1 MIPHPEK
8 AARGG
13 EDAYFIEGNQWIGV
27 ADGVG
32 GWALEGINAGHYAR
46 ELMWHCAELAR
57 ESDKKSDPK
66 TLLVKSFS
74 RTKAM
79 GSTTA
84 VVASISDQ
92 TLTVVNMGDTGF
104 LVVRDGAVAARS
116 TPMQRGFNFPYQIG
130 SVGDDPFLA
139 EVYRVPAEKGDVVIL
154 GSDGLYDNLFE
165 KEILAIVSKLLQSG
179 AEPETLARELASA
192 AHKVGATQDGLSP
205 FAKEAQSEGYSYS
218 GGKMDDIT
226 CVVAFVS

>member
-46 ELMWHCAELAR
+46 ELI
-57 ESDKKSDPK
+57 
-66 TLLVKSFS
+66 
-74 RTKAM
+74 TKAM

-84 VVASISDQ
+84 VLASISDQ
-92 TLTVVNMGDTGF
+92 TLNVVNMGDTGF

-139 EVYRVPAEKGDVVIL
+139 EVYRVPVEKGDVVIL

-165 KEILAIVSKLLQSG
+165 REILLILSKLVQSG
-179 AEPETLARELASA
+179 SGPETLARELANA
-192 AHKVGATQDGLSP
+192 AHKVGATHDGLSP

-226 CVVAFVS
+226 CVVAFVQ